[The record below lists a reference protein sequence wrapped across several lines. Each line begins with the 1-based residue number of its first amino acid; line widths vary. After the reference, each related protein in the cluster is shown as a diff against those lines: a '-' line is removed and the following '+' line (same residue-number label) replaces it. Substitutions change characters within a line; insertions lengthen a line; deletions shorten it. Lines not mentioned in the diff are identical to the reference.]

1 MKILELKG
9 VSKNFGGIRAVDD
22 LSLSVESNKVFGII
36 GPNGSGKTTV
46 FNLITGFLKADKGEI
61 LFKGELVKGMPP
73 HKIVGIGICRSY
85 QELRLFNRLRVVD
98 NVYVGLPNQRYDG
111 ILTALFSRRFERSR
125 ERKENLEK
133 ASSLLRASNLLPRKD
148 LLTESLSYGE
158 QKFVMMNRILATG
171 AELILL
177 DEPTAGLDAGQVE
190 DVLSIVGI
198 LLSEDKTVI
207 VVEHNIDV
215 IMSISDYIFVLDQ
228 GRKVAEGTPK
238 DIYQDE
244 KVLKTYLGG

>member
-22 LSLSVESNKVFGII
+22 LSLAIESNKVFGII

-46 FNLITGFLKADKGEI
+46 FNLITGFLEADKGKI
-61 LFKGELVKGMPP
+61 LYKGEPVNGIPP
-73 HKIVGIGICRSY
+73 HKIVGLGICRSH
-85 QELRLFNRLRVVD
+85 QELRLFNRLRVMD
-98 NVYVGLPNQRYDG
+98 NVYVGLPNQRYDN
-111 ILTALFSRRFERSR
+111 ILTALFSRRFERSK

-133 ASSLLRASNLLPRKD
+133 TSSLLRASNLLPKKD
-148 LLTESLSYGE
+148 LMTESISYGE

-190 DVLSIVGI
+190 DVLSIVDR
-198 LLSEDKTVI
+198 LVSEDKTVI
-207 VVEHNIDV
+207 VVEHNIDA

-228 GRKVAEGTPK
+228 GRKVSEGTPK